1 LLNSEKIY
9 FSISVVAKIC
19 DLEVSIIR
27 SWQKEFKQLN
37 PKTTN
42 KQRRYQ
48 RKDIDLIFKIKF
60 FLYEKNLTI
69 QETIQN
75 LKIKDKKTIINKN
88 LISEIKTE
96 IKDILKLIKEK

>member
-9 FSISVVAKIC
+9 FSISEVAKIC
-19 DLEVSIIR
+19 NLEPSTIR
-27 SWQKEFKQLN
+27 SWQKKIKQLN
-37 PKTTN
+37 PKIIN

-60 FLYEKNLTI
+60 LLYEKKLTI
-69 QETIQN
+69 QGVIQN
-75 LKIKDKKTIINKN
+75 LKTKDKKVIINEN

-96 IKDILKLIKEK
+96 IKDILKLIKE